1 MYPYELISKK
11 YIIVVPAKAGH
22 AVLFSKPPGAT
33 VALSSIFA
41 PFWTLAFAGVTLF
54 DSFEIGSYTNTIKN

>member
-1 MYPYELISKK
+1 
-11 YIIVVPAKAGH
+11 
-22 AVLFSKPPGAT
+22 VLFSKPPGAT

-54 DSFEIGSYTNTIKN
+54 DSFEIGSSVSMKNEPSGWMIRMK

>member
-1 MYPYELISKK
+1 
-11 YIIVVPAKAGH
+11 
-22 AVLFSKPPGAT
+22 VLFSKPPDAT

-54 DSFEIGSYTNTIKN
+54 DRFEIGSDVQIVLYHAMSM